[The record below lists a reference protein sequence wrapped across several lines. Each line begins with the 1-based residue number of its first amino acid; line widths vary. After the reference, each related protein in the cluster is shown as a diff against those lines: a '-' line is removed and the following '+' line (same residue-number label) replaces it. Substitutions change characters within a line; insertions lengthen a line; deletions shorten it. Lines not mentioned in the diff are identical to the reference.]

1 MTICDWIIQ
10 TNKCQDVLCAFG
22 NVGMIIT
29 EILACIGIV
38 AIVFFIIDRIPRK

>member
-22 NVGMIIT
+22 PIGMIFT
-29 EILACIGIV
+29 EILAVIGIV
-38 AIVFFIIDRIPRK
+38 SIVAFIFDRIPRK